1 MALGI
6 LILAL
11 ALAGAPGGSGTD
23 ARITPL
29 PLGPCGLDEERADP
43 DQREVEASVRGPT
56 ASSASGQF

>member
-11 ALAGAPGGSGTD
+11 ALA
-23 ARITPL
+23 PL